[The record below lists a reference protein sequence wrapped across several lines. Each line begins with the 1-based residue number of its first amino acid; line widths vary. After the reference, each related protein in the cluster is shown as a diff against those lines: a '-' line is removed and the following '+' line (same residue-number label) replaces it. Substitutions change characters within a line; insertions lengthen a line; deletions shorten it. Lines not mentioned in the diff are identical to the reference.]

1 MLNAPPGIDALLFG
15 LFILSAV
22 FLRLRVIAGRTEL
35 SGLLAGTGVVMID
48 ETPPH
53 DAAHTG
59 SPHPAITHFIR
70 RFNELINQ
78 WSVLPAG
85 NGRRPRNLTAK
96 KVHDLL
102 GEQAPSVAPSSH
114 SSTASTGATP
124 HPASWTS
131 SSSRGCS
138 VCPRSRS
145 CPRSHQP
152 PRSTRGSSGLGIIAT
167 DHARP
172 MGRECGYRSAL
183 REGRYTYGCGRF
195 RSVSCRV
202 ASGGSSPVGPYGR
215 RQAHVSRRR

>member
-1 MLNAPPGIDALLFG
+1 MVHVMLNAPPGIYALLFG

-22 FLRLRVIAGRTEL
+22 FLRLRVIASRTEL

-102 GEQAPSVAPSSH
+102 VEQAPSVAPSQSQLYRIYRGDTAPSIVDVLELARLFGVSPQSFLPETAPTSEVH
-114 SSTASTGATP
+114 SRLQRP
-124 HPASWTS
+124 RHH
-131 SSSRGCS
+131 RG
-138 VCPRSRS
+138 
-145 CPRSHQP
+145 
-152 PRSTRGSSGLGIIAT
+152 
-167 DHARP
+167 
-172 MGRECGYRSAL
+172 
-183 REGRYTYGCGRF
+183 
-195 RSVSCRV
+195 
-202 ASGGSSPVGPYGR
+202 
-215 RQAHVSRRR
+215 